1 MDGLAWMAVLA
12 IIVGI
17 IGLAL
22 RYGKRTK
29 P

>member
-22 RYGKRTK
+22 RYGKSGK

>member
-22 RYGKRTK
+22 RYGKRPK

>member
-1 MDGLAWMAVLA
+1 MDGLAWMAALA

-22 RYGKRTK
+22 RYGKRK
-29 P
+29 QP

>member
-1 MDGLAWMAVLA
+1 MDGLTWMAVLA
-12 IIVGI
+12 IVVGI

-22 RYGKRTK
+22 RYGKRRK